1 MTKLQPPANRDWMSE
16 EECPIP
22 ELHSKTPSQQNKSQQ
37 QQKQTHSVTM
47 LSLSQGLGLHQ
58 NQKLPTQVLRKTETT
73 ALWDTLTEKAI
84 VESTES
90 ELSKNNKECPSWLQM
105 PRQLHRIGREK
116 KKLRKIFW
124 GDGEMAQWEKCLPH
138 KHKEVNSSPQAGARR
153 GSVPLQSQH
162 RGRRGRGS
170 LGLIAQTV

>member
-1 MTKLQPPANRDWMSE
+1 MAINCDFYKVLQCGWVWWHPTVIPALREAEAGGVWGWEFKTSLDSMTKLQPPANRDWMSE

-58 NQKLPTQVLRKTETT
+58 NQKLPTHVLRKTETT

-90 ELSKNNKECPSWLQM
+90 ELSKNNKEWPSWLQM

-116 KKLRKIFW
+116 K
-124 GDGEMAQWEKCLPH
+124 
-138 KHKEVNSSPQAGARR
+138 N
-153 GSVPLQSQH
+153 
-162 RGRRGRGS
+162 
-170 LGLIAQTV
+170 